1 MDYKYIEQLLERY
14 WQGMTTLE
22 EERILRA
29 FFSQNDI
36 PVSLLPYRSLFTFE
50 QYDKTTNV
58 LGDDFD
64 EKILEMIDEKEP
76 VKAKT
81 IRLTNRLMPLF
92 RAAAIVAIILTLGN
106 AAQKAFDPKEPDM
119 TNIAGY
125 QQVKEGPSVAM
136 GDTIKVDS
144 LQKTVSPLVNTM
156 IK

>member
-29 FFSQNDI
+29 FFSQDDI
-36 PVSLLPYRSLFTFE
+36 PVSLLPYRRLFTYE
-50 QYDKTTNV
+50 QYDKTMNV

-106 AAQKAFDPKEPDM
+106 AAQKAFDPKEPDA
-119 TNIAGY
+119 TNLAGY
-125 QQVKEGPSVAM
+125 QQVNEGPSVAL
-136 GDTIKVDS
+136 GDSVKVDS
-144 LQKTVSPLVNTM
+144 LQKTAPMVNTI

>member
-1 MDYKYIEQLLERY
+1 M
-14 WQGMTTLE
+14 
-22 EERILRA
+22 
-29 FFSQNDI
+29 
-36 PVSLLPYRSLFTFE
+36 
-50 QYDKTTNV
+50 NV

-106 AAQKAFDPKEPDM
+106 AAQKAFDPKEPDA
-119 TNIAGY
+119 TNRAGF
-125 QQVKEGPSVAM
+125 QQVNEGPSVAL
-136 GDTIKVDS
+136 GDSVKVDS
-144 LQKTVSPLVNTM
+144 LQKTAPMVNTI

>member
-29 FFSQNDI
+29 FFSQDDI

-92 RAAAIVAIILTLGN
+92 RAAAI
-106 AAQKAFDPKEPDM
+106 DM

-144 LQKTVSPLVNTM
+144 LQKTVSPMVNTM

>member
-29 FFSQNDI
+29 FFSQDDI

-50 QYDKTTNV
+50 QYDKT
-58 LGDDFD
+58 
-64 EKILEMIDEKEP
+64 MIDEKEP

-144 LQKTVSPLVNTM
+144 LQKTVSPMVNTM

>member
-29 FFSQNDI
+29 FFSQDDI
-36 PVSLLPYRSLFTFE
+36 PVSLLPYRGLFTYE
-50 QYDKTTNV
+50 QYDKTMNV

-106 AAQKAFDPKEPDM
+106 AAQKAFDPKEPDA
-119 TNIAGY
+119 TNLAGY
-125 QQVKEGPSVAM
+125 QQVNEGPSVAL

-144 LQKTVSPLVNTM
+144 LQKTGSPMVNTI